1 MRACWAGSER
11 LVDLRN
17 MEKRLSQLAII
28 LTVIGLLVSVY
39 MTIYKITSNNSMC
52 LGSGECQT
60 VNESRYSEVTIG
72 GLRIPVAVIGV
83 IGYIAILAVLL
94 FEKRVNLL
102 QQNGSLVFFGLS
114 LMGFLFTLYLIY
126 VEIALIKAFCPFCIT
141 SQVAMTFIFILSVIR
156 VVRQP

>member
-1 MRACWAGSER
+1 
-11 LVDLRN
+11 

-28 LTVIGLLVSVY
+28 LTVIGLLVSIY
-39 MTIYKITSNNSMC
+39 MTIYKITSNDRYVC
-52 LGSGECQT
+52 WLQAIVQT
-60 VNESRYSEVTIG
+60 VNDSRYSEINIA
-72 GLRIPVAVIGV
+72 GLRNPCGSHWCCRIRCDPGRTATSSKEAG
-83 IGYIAILAVLL
+83 
-94 FEKRVNLL
+94 FL